1 MRPWLMQ
8 TGTATGFKC
17 QTFVGSTPTGR
28 TNINIVMK
36 KILILIDAWERKENI
51 ITFLE
56 RISNDNEWTILY
68 NSTNHP
74 MDPSIQQ
81 VLDNSCNAFAESD
94 ALLVYDIKE
103 ATTFYYTGFHANHC
117 LFHNAIG
124 IDKYLEIA
132 PKSLSDLFVVDEL
145 TCALT
150 INGPVAV
157 PGLVFSHDAMQN
169 YRKILLTDILISVN
183 TV

>member
-1 MRPWLMQ
+1 
-8 TGTATGFKC
+8 
-17 QTFVGSTPTGR
+17 
-28 TNINIVMK
+28 MK
-36 KILILIDAWERKENI
+36 KILILIDAWEHLATTIESEKKENI

-56 RISNDNEWTILY
+56 RISNDEQWKIVY
-68 NSTNHP
+68 NSTNRQI
-74 MDPSIQQ
+74 DSGIQHI
-81 VLDNSCNAFAESD
+81 LDNSHNAFAESD
-94 ALLVYDIKE
+94 ASAVYDIKE
-103 ATTFYYTGFHANHC
+103 QTTFYYTGFHANHC

-150 INGPVAV
+150 VYGPVAV
-157 PGLVFSHDAMQN
+157 PSLVFSHDAMQN
-169 YRKILLTDILISVN
+169 YRKILLTNILISVN